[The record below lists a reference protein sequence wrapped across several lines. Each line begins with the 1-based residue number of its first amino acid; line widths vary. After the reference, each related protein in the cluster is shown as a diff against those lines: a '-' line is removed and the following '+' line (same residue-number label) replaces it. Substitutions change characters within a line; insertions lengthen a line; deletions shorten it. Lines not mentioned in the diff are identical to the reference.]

1 MNLFKQED
9 TIAALATGS
18 MKAALS
24 VIRISGAAAKET
36 VSSVFFTKNHKE
48 ILLSDRKVL
57 HGYIYNNQKKLD
69 EVILYYM
76 QAPHTYTGEDTV
88 EISCHGSPLIVRQI
102 MELLLSKGIRLAQ
115 KGEFTYRA
123 FINNKLDL
131 SQAEAVNDLINSSN
145 TESAELALNS
155 LQGALSLRIKKI
167 KEDLNDLFAYLE
179 VSLDYPEED
188 MDFLSRQEKLS
199 RLKNI
204 TDTVEKLISS
214 YSLVRYVVDGIKI
227 AVIGKPNAGKS
238 SILNSILGYNRAI
251 VTDIA
256 GTTTDTIEEKIE
268 FKGISFTVID
278 TAGIRQHAGNT
289 VEKLG
294 QQRSKLL
301 IESADIILWVTDLSV
316 PLDDNDLRI
325 TELLK
330 GKENKVIALLNKND
344 LSRKFSLPDLKNIF
358 DVQNFAEFSTV
369 AKTPVETILNKIYE
383 MFDFK
388 DMDDSGK
395 VLLNAR
401 QYNLIL
407 KVKENLYKVLSLVE
421 RADSDEIVSFETKN
435 ILDLLNEILGID
447 TKEDILNTVFSK
459 FCIGK

>member
-76 QAPHTYTGEDTV
+76 RAPHTYTGEDTV

-155 LQGALSLRIKKI
+155 LQGALSL
-167 KEDLNDLFAYLE
+167 LA
-179 VSLDYPEED
+179 
-188 MDFLSRQEKLS
+188 
-199 RLKNI
+199 
-204 TDTVEKLISS
+204 
-214 YSLVRYVVDGIKI
+214 
-227 AVIGKPNAGKS
+227 
-238 SILNSILGYNRAI
+238 
-251 VTDIA
+251 
-256 GTTTDTIEEKIE
+256 
-268 FKGISFTVID
+268 
-278 TAGIRQHAGNT
+278 
-289 VEKLG
+289 
-294 QQRSKLL
+294 
-301 IESADIILWVTDLSV
+301 
-316 PLDDNDLRI
+316 
-325 TELLK
+325 
-330 GKENKVIALLNKND
+330 
-344 LSRKFSLPDLKNIF
+344 
-358 DVQNFAEFSTV
+358 
-369 AKTPVETILNKIYE
+369 
-383 MFDFK
+383 
-388 DMDDSGK
+388 
-395 VLLNAR
+395 
-401 QYNLIL
+401 
-407 KVKENLYKVLSLVE
+407 
-421 RADSDEIVSFETKN
+421 
-435 ILDLLNEILGID
+435 
-447 TKEDILNTVFSK
+447 
-459 FCIGK
+459 